1 MIIDKSMMRIF
12 LDFECK
18 YNTRE
23 QNCRICVLL
32 ALNVTYSRQNVSTMR
47 VSTMH
52 MSTLGYCHP
61 PSGDTPRVIL
71 CDLIY

>member
-23 QNCRICVLL
+23 QNLRPTCVKSNVL
-32 ALNVTYSRQNVSTMR
+32 ASKRKYNA
-47 VSTMH
+47 
-52 MSTLGYCHP
+52 C
-61 PSGDTPRVIL
+61 
-71 CDLIY
+71 